1 MRNSHRMVPLFSVQ
15 GYCLRHVTIREAER
29 MLEVKQAHRVSK
41 KNMPLKI
48 QLKALQR
55 GDSNSPATITV
66 GELLANAFAHT
77 SFKGAQSHTAL
88 LNEDQRQERERSGR
102 AAEDYIERATTK
114 VALWPVI
121 GDAKAPRVAS
131 RVAESL
137 GASH

>member
-1 MRNSHRMVPLFSVQ
+1 
-15 GYCLRHVTIREAER
+15 
-29 MLEVKQAHRVSK
+29 MLEMKQAHRVSK
-41 KNMPLKI
+41 KNLPLKI
-48 QLKALQR
+48 QLKTLER

-88 LNEDQRQERERSGR
+88 LNEDQRRERERSGR

-121 GDAKAPRVAS
+121 GDTKAPKVGS
-131 RVAESL
+131 RIS
-137 GASH
+137 G